1 MSFLTGKNI
10 TAIVTERSSSAD
22 DFVSAIGFV
31 LADANPAGV
40 SGVRLSH
47 LSSVNVG
54 DAVVSMDSVQDG

>member
-1 MSFLTGKNI
+1 MSFLTEKNI

-22 DFVSAIGFV
+22 DFVIAIGFV
-31 LADANPAGV
+31 LADANPARV
-40 SGVRLSH
+40 SGARLSH